1 MIDNIVTANGIDW
14 DQPPSVCFNS
24 PCGLDAIGDLAAIR
38 QRVQKKY
45 VDISSA
51 FEAGARL

>member
-38 QRVQKKY
+38 QRVQKY
-45 VDISSA
+45 ADISSA

>member
-1 MIDNIVTANGIDW
+1 MIDNIVKADGIDR

-24 PCGLDAIGDLAAIR
+24 PCGFDAIGDLAAIR
-38 QRVQKKY
+38 QRVQKY
-45 VDISSA
+45 ADISSA